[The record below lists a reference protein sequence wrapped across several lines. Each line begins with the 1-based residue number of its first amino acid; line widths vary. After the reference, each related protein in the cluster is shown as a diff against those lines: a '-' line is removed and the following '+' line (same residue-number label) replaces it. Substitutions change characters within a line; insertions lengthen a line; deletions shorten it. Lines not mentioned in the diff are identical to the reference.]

1 VWILFA
7 LGCSLHASRAGIV
20 EPVNGPVRIA
30 TYEGQHYRLVL
41 DEDSQP
47 IRYLQRA
54 VVKVEGPRL
63 FGTIWVDDWHVQDAG
78 DGSGGFV
85 GRLRRYGMRL
95 VVDDRNTLRTLVI
108 RDGSA
113 PELEALV
120 GKDVLLIGHVI
131 GVEEIEVAAYRVLG
145 P

>member
-1 VWILFA
+1 MLLPLLVA
-7 LGCSLHASRAGIV
+7 CSLHATRAGFV
-20 EPVNGPVRIA
+20 EPIEGPVRIA
-30 TYEGQHYRLVL
+30 TYEGAHFRLVL
-41 DEDSQP
+41 DEESAP
-47 IRYLQRA
+47 IRYLDRT

-63 FGTIWVDDWHVQDAG
+63 FGTIWVRDWHVQDAG

-95 VVDDRNTLRTLVI
+95 VIDDRNTLRTLVI
-108 RDGSA
+108 VDGSA

-120 GKDVLLIGHVI
+120 GKDVLLLGHVVGGEQI
-131 GVEEIEVAAYRVLG
+131 AVAAYRVLG